1 VVDEGD
7 VGAGGG
13 GGGGDEAQHREHRN
27 GTWGRPE
34 QVQQAKEA
42 MVAEV
47 FQDLVDDLLREV
59 VFEMHRHVH
68 PLPFAWNASTKVR
81 RVCAS
86 PHAHHRT
93 RTTRN
98 SKAKMGLT
106 CFNCEDQYPSG
117 ILDKNGYDIFGQAV
131 SGKVVTGEV
140 RFDCLNCGRTV
151 VRSLPHVVAQASLHC
166 DATRHETA
174 K

>member
-13 GGGGDEAQHREHRN
+13 GDEAAQHSREHRN

-42 MVAEV
+42 MVTEV

-59 VFEMHRHVH
+59 VFDMHRHVH
-68 PLPFAWNASTKVR
+68 PLPAAWHCTLRLKFVVTAH
-81 RVCAS
+81 AHAHAHAP
-86 PHAHHRT
+86 PHA
-93 RTTRN
+93 RN
-98 SKAKMGLT
+98 SKAKMGLM

-117 ILDKNGYDIFGQAV
+117 ILDKNGYDVFGQAV

-151 VRSLPHVVAQASLHC
+151 VRSLPPPMPSP
-166 DATRHETA
+166 TRFH
-174 K
+174 